1 MPRRQLF
8 ARVSTKPAVPDCPQ
22 SDWPSCSVDVR
33 FPQHSGQSCRSEHT
47 NIADSPKLCIFRV
60 MRFRAMI
67 LGLLAL
73 ALGSGCA
80 TLTTEDQATVFREPS
95 RFEGQEVYVCGRLN
109 GTSNIHSA
117 RDEAL
122 GLSIRSTEKTAPLIL
137 QRSKNR
143 GSACLRGIIEYIG
156 CATDKEIICTDWA
169 FDYAIELAEVR

>member
-1 MPRRQLF
+1 MGERW
-8 ARVSTKPAVPDCPQ
+8 VSVKPDLPGIDL
-22 SDWPSCSVDVR
+22 
-33 FPQHSGQSCRSEHT
+33 SGRDD
-47 NIADSPKLCIFRV
+47 IADSLKLRIFKV
-60 MRFRAMI
+60 MRVGAMI
-67 LGLLAL
+67 LGLMAL

-80 TLTTEDQATVFREPS
+80 TLTTEDQAAVFREPS

-143 GSACLRGIIEYIG
+143 GSACLRGIIKYIG

-169 FDYAIELAEVR
+169 FDYAIELAEVG